1 MAVKRSII
9 ERLTS
14 QLVAQGQSIGSAK
27 AIAISQLRKNGSI
40 KKDGSLTE
48 KGKKRQALG
57 AAGRAKDRAAK
68 AAGRSPSEYKY
79 NPRTNRATLKKK

>member
-14 QLVAQGQSIGSAK
+14 QIQAQGKSKEDAQR
-27 AIAISQLRKNGSI
+27 IAAARLRNTGSI
-40 KKDGSLTE
+40 KKNGAGLTE

-57 AAGRAKDRAAK
+57 AAGRAKQ
-68 AAGRSPSEYKY
+68 RSAEKMNRKPSDFKY
-79 NPRTNRATLKKK
+79 NPKTNRATLKK